1 MFRTRRKTP
10 TFSQSRLSL
19 EALEDRSLLSGTV
32 LQINL
37 VSDLPGL
44 AWITDPNLV
53 NPWGISEGPS
63 SPFWISDNKSGMST
77 LYNTPGKPQSLAVGI
92 PTPGNPTG
100 ANTTGT
106 VYNIAAANL
115 GFMVSDGIH
124 DAPAT
129 FLFATQNGTIAGWNP
144 WVDPTEKFDGPGGA
158 STHAVIPVDNS
169 TSPSAGAGAVYKG
182 LAIATDGNGRTLLY
196 AANFRSGQIDV
207 FNTSFKPVTDLPL
220 GAFTDSNLPQS
231 FAPFNVQTLGNQIYV
246 TYAKQDGVR
255 YKNVA
260 GTGNGFI
267 DVFNLD
273 GSGGH
278 RLVSG
283 GPLDSPWGL
292 AFAPASFGAFA
303 GKLLVGNF
311 GSGYIDVIDPGSGAF
326 LGELKD
332 LNGNPVQIDGL
343 WALQV
348 GNGKTGGNANKVYFT
363 AGLDHEQHGLFGELA
378 GVADGPADGLAAPA
392 APQAPP
398 AQSQSRLEPSSST
411 TNYTSGQSSP
421 TSDGNDDAS
430 QTVAN
435 PPLQGPYQPP
445 SQAVYQGT
453 VINVASSANQAATS
467 GPAAASNPPEDAYAP
482 SQADTSLDGD
492 APASG
497 TVIMGPVQQ
506 ALPAIPPA
514 SDYAGGLYIRQ
525 SYLSS
530 DSTSYASSHWNYGT
544 TSYQEPQAPAAEA
557 VVYEETP
564 KGKLDAPVE
573 VPTLPGRQPVNPPVV
588 LAAAATIPGGVMD
601 TPARLESGHSNAGPV
616 TAVPPAAESSADQVM
631 FVSLVAKQATLAK
644 VPDMIIEELAATPAA
659 STAPAQPAPR
669 LGSLLGGALVVDLA
683 NLKGAVDNFFARL
696 EDLAETMAVSPDTIR
711 LVHWLLAGVTATGA
725 FEFARRKT
733 VAPPGRT
740 SGDQDDPLW
749 APFPVLAVLPPE
761 D

>member
-32 LQINL
+32 LQTNL

-106 VYNIAAANL
+106 VYNIAAGNM

-144 WVDPTEKFDGPGGA
+144 WVDPTERFDGPGGA
-158 STHAVIPVDNS
+158 STHAVIPVDKS
-169 TSPSAGAGAVYKG
+169 TSPSAAAGAVYKG
-182 LAIATDGNGRTLLY
+182 LAIATDPSGRTLLY

-207 FNTSFKPVTDLPL
+207 FDTSFKPVTNLPL
-220 GAFTDSNLPQS
+220 GAFADPNIPRD

-246 TYAKQDGVR
+246 TYAKQDAAK

-260 GTGNGFI
+260 GSGNGFI

-273 GSGGH
+273 GSEGH

-311 GSGYIDVIDPGSGAF
+311 GSGNIDVIDPGSGAF
-326 LGELKD
+326 LGELRD
-332 LNGNPVQIDGL
+332 LNGSPVQIDGL

-363 AGLDHEQHGLFGELA
+363 AGLDHEQHGLFGELT
-378 GVADGPADGLAAPA
+378 GVADSPADELAAPS

-398 AQSQSRLEPSSST
+398 AQNQSGLEPSSST
-411 TNYTSGQSSP
+411 ANYATGQSSQP
-421 TSDGNDDAS
+421 SDGNGNTS
-430 QTVAN
+430 GTVAD
-435 PPLQGPYQPP
+435 PSLQGPYQPP

-453 VINVASSANQAATS
+453 VINVAPSANQAATS
-467 GPAAASNPPEDAYAP
+467 GPLATSNSPEEAYA
-482 SQADTSLDGD
+482 SDQANTSPDG
-492 APASG
+492 PASG
-497 TVIMGPVQQ
+497 TAIMGPVQE
-506 ALPAIPPA
+506 ALPSIPPVG
-514 SDYAGGLYIRQ
+514 DYAGGLYIRQ
-525 SYLSS
+525 SYLSDSSS
-530 DSTSYASSHWNYGT
+530 DVSSHWNYGT
-544 TSYQEPQAPAAEA
+544 TSYQVPQAPAAEA
-557 VVYEETP
+557 VEYEETP
-564 KGKLDAPVE
+564 KGKLEAPIVE
-573 VPTLPGRQPVNPPVV
+573 QPTLPGRLPLNPPIV
-588 LAAAATIPGGVMD
+588 LAAVATISGGVTD
-601 TPARLESGHSNAGPV
+601 APRPESGHSSAGPV
-616 TAVPPAAESSADQVM
+616 TVVPPPTESSADQVM
-631 FVSLVAKQATLAK
+631 FVSLVPTQTTLSK
-644 VPDMIIEELAATPAA
+644 VPDMMMEALAETPGA
-659 STAPAQPAPR
+659 STVPPQPAPR
-669 LGSLLGGALVVDLA
+669 LGNLLGGALVVDLA

-696 EDLAETMAVSPDTIR
+696 EDLAETMAASPDTIR
-711 LVHWLLAGVTATGA
+711 LVHWLLVGATATGA

-733 VAPPGRT
+733 AAPLGRI
-740 SGDQDDPLW
+740 SGDEDDPLW